1 MPKLYNT
8 KGNRAIMY
16 YIKRK
21 NYTKTQVAKLLNVT
35 NATLHKYLNNPYNMS
50 LRQLILLSGLFGCS
64 IEELVYLVSKNK
76 AKLNKEGFWYLE
88 DIRMNA
94 DIKQMAIEKL

>member
-1 MPKLYNT
+1 MAKLYNT
-8 KGNRAIMY
+8 KGNRVIIY
-16 YIKRK
+16 HIKRK
-21 NYTKTQVAKLLNVT
+21 NYTKTQIAKLLNVS
-35 NATLHKYLNNPYNMS
+35 NATIHKYLNNPYTMS
-50 LRQLILLSGLFGCS
+50 LQQLILLCGLFGCS
-64 IEELVYLVSKNK
+64 IEELVYLISKNK